1 MISSQRI
8 VSGRE
13 APSVA
18 TYTDGDEMKQQL
30 LGFCCGAN
38 PASYFGFG
46 GGKGAGASTGEVDRM
61 RTFDLNCL

>member
-1 MISSQRI
+1 
-8 VSGRE
+8 
-13 APSVA
+13 VA

-46 GGKGAGASTGEVDRM
+46 GGEGAGASTGELDRM